1 MRPPRL
7 QPVSISGWLDLMR
20 IRLGSCFPPSGCKL
34 LECSRPA
41 SNSVQFVIS
50 CLLSSSF
57 RESHACRI
65 DGGSEAGRWAC
76 VPVEA
81 GELASL
87 EAVSETSGRDASVA
101 EQESLEAALPV
112 AGRLDAA
119 QPPDARTC
127 GLVQSD
133 VRQPDRPRSAGRCAT
148 RRRPAPPQR
157 PISPRPPRSKAPGP
171 PPPAA
176 PRPAG
181 PKPTTNPEIPPDPSF

>member
-1 MRPPRL
+1 MHV
-7 QPVSISGWLDLMR
+7 Q
-20 IRLGSCFPPSGCKL
+20 LGSCFPPEGCKL
-34 LECSRPA
+34 LECSHLPQIVY
-41 SNSVQFVIS
+41 N
-50 CLLSSSF
+50 LSSRVYMSSPF
-57 RESHACRI
+57 SESYACRI

-87 EAVSETSGRDASVA
+87 EAVSEISGRDASEA

-119 QPPDARTC
+119 QPPDARIC

-133 VRQPDRPRSAGRCAT
+133 VRQPGRPRSAGRCAT